1 MTVVPVKATTSTSS
15 RRVVG
20 DVWPIGVEVRDLNWN
35 TTTPTVTVTLPDDTT
50 TTVPV
55 QAIGGCLYRAAYT
68 LTVPGR
74 HLAAVVAAG
83 IGRADFA
90 IQAVAPSPAGA
101 LPQLAD
107 ANTYLGAHSWTDDD
121 VQEALDAET
130 DAQADICVIPAAYPK
145 SMRNALLR
153 RVARNLAMHRIPLA
167 VLQGD
172 AEAGT
177 SNVLPT
183 WDPEIS
189 RLEKPYRRLL
199 VG

>member
-1 MTVVPVKATTSTSS
+1 MPVKALTSTSS

-20 DVWPIGVEVRDLNWN
+20 DVWPIVIDVADIYGVTE
-35 TTTPTVTVTLPDDTT
+35 TPTVTVTLPDDTT
-50 TTVPV
+50 ATATVKSL
-55 QAIGGCLYRAAYT
+55 GGCCYLAQYT

-74 HLAAVVAAG
+74 HLAAVTTADL
-83 IGRADFA
+83 GRADFA
-90 IQAVAPSPAGA
+90 IQAVAPTPAGG
-101 LPQLAD
+101 LPQFAD
-107 ANTYLGAHSWTDDD
+107 ANKYLGAHSFTDDD

-130 DAQADICVIPAAYPK
+130 DAQADICVIPAAYPN
-145 SMRNALLR
+145 SLRNALLR

-199 VG
+199 VA

>member
-1 MTVVPVKATTSTSS
+1 MPVKATTSTSS

-20 DVWPIGVEVRDLNWN
+20 DVWPIVVEVADWFVRNEI
-35 TTTPTVTVTLPDDTT
+35 PTVTVTLPDDTT
-50 TTVPV
+50 TSVPV
-55 QAIGGCLYRAAYT
+55 RTITPGCYRAAYT
-68 LTVPGR
+68 LTVAGR
-74 HLAAVVAAG
+74 HLAAVVATD

-90 IQAVAPSPAGA
+90 IQAVAPTPAGG

-107 ANTYLGAHSWTDDD
+107 ANKYLGAHSFTDDD
-121 VQEALDAET
+121 VQEALDAEM
-130 DAQADICVIPAAYPK
+130 DAQADICVIPAAYPN
-145 SMRNALLR
+145 SLRNALLR

-189 RLEKPYRRLL
+189 RLEKPYRRPL